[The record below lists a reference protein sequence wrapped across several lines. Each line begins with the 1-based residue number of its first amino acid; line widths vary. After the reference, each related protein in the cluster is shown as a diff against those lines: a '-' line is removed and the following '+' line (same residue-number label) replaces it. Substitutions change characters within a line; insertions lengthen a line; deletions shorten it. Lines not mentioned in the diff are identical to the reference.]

1 MNCDSEV
8 LYLKGAQSQLDVESG
23 CYSSVLRQ
31 EGKYSVVHPKQR
43 NQEQGGF
50 CQPPEWSK
58 KKGMKKETLKISP
71 DNDVTLWKITVCYQ
85 YGQLLSVMSEV
96 QVSNARQTKCV
107 IQVSS
112 KLQWW
117 CQIFITLTFKTTS
130 SSGQSVEKIKMSK
143 HKTWTH
149 CA

>member
-50 CQPPEWSK
+50 CQPPE
-58 KKGMKKETLKISP
+58 
-71 DNDVTLWKITVCYQ
+71 
-85 YGQLLSVMSEV
+85 
-96 QVSNARQTKCV
+96 
-107 IQVSS
+107 
-112 KLQWW
+112 
-117 CQIFITLTFKTTS
+117 
-130 SSGQSVEKIKMSK
+130 
-143 HKTWTH
+143 
-149 CA
+149 